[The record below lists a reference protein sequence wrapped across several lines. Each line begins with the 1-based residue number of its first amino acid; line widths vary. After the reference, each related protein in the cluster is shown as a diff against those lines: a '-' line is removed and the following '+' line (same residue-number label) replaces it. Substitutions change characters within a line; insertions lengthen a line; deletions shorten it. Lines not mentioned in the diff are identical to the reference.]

1 MIKFLAILN
10 VIAWMGFWAFGYI
23 ALTAGDLS
31 TGQITIAVLLAA
43 VGFFIGMMSYVRIS
57 HWAAPHTYTQKL
69 EG

>member
-1 MIKFLAILN
+1 MKLLAILN

-31 TGQITIAVLLAA
+31 SGQLTIAALLAA
-43 VGFFIGMMSYVRIS
+43 VGFFIGMISYMRIS
-57 HWAAPHTYTQKL
+57 QWATPHKYTQKQ